1 MSIRRLP
8 VYIILDTSG
17 SMRGEPIQSVNSGLN
32 AMLGALRQ
40 DPYALESVHL
50 SIITFDNEAREYLPL
65 TPLDQVQFKEVTSPD
80 AGATFMGAAL
90 ELLIASVDRDL
101 HKSTPDARGDWRPL
115 LFIMTD
121 GTPSD
126 MNTYREAIPEVKKRN
141 FASIIACAAGPK
153 AKQQYLQELT
163 DKVVLLDTL
172 DAAAFSGF
180 FKWISASVAAGSSHA
195 GNPAES
201 GQTTLPPP
209 PPEIQLVL

>member
-17 SMRGEPIQSVNSGLN
+17 SMRGEPIHSVNTGLN
-32 AMLGALRQ
+32 AMLSALRQ

-65 TPLDQVQFKEVTSPD
+65 TALDQVQFKEINSPD
-80 AGATFMGAAL
+80 SGATFMGAAL
-90 ELLIASVDRDL
+90 ELLIQLIDRDL
-101 HKSTPDARGDWRPL
+101 HKSSADAKGDWRPL

-121 GTPSD
+121 GGPSD
-126 MNTYREAIPEVKKRN
+126 LNTYREAIPEVKKRN
-141 FASIIACAAGPK
+141 FGAIIACAAGPK
-153 AKQQYLQELT
+153 AKQQYLLELT
-163 DKVVLLDTL
+163 DKVVLLDTM

-180 FKWISASVAAGSSHA
+180 FKWISASVTAGSSSA
-195 GNPAES
+195 GTA